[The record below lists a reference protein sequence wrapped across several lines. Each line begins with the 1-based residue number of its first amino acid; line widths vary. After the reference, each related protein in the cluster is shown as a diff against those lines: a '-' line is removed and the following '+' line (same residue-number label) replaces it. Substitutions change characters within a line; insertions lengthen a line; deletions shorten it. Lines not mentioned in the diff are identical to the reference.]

1 VPQLPHEAEEALRS
15 LRQADGPAVE
25 PLPLL
30 CDASGRDARGGRRT
44 GGAGVECCS
53 ITTRRCAITH
63 RDWMIKFLTYTTYG
77 PQGVI
82 EEYSYQATEG

>member
-1 VPQLPHEAEEALRS
+1 M
-15 LRQADGPAVE
+15 
-25 PLPLL
+25 
-30 CDASGRDARGGRRT
+30 
-44 GGAGVECCS
+44 
-53 ITTRRCAITH
+53 TH